1 MTTNPFEFVKSK
13 TLNLEFIVFLPEYK
27 PHELINKD
35 SSSNYMYMKLKKKM
49 TKREKCVRSQL
60 FGLKRRF
67 QNCTKITRKLKAS
80 GN

>member
-35 SSSNYMYMKLKKKM
+35 SSSNYMYMKLKKKND
-49 TKREKCVRSQL
+49 EK
-60 FGLKRRF
+60 GKM
-67 QNCTKITRKLKAS
+67 CTFATIWIKKTFSELH
-80 GN
+80 

>member
-35 SSSNYMYMKLKKKM
+35 SPSNYMYMKLKKK
-49 TKREKCVRSQL
+49 
-60 FGLKRRF
+60 
-67 QNCTKITRKLKAS
+67 
-80 GN
+80 